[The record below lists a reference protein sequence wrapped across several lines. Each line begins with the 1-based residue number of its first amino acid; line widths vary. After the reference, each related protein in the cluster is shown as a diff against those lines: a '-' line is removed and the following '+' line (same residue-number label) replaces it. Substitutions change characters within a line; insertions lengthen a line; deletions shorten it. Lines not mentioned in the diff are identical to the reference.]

1 MLPSGDS
8 FTLTLPFCRWS
19 PPPSST
25 PGSPVSPPS
34 LEIYI
39 IDGCF
44 LSSSVTTVKVLSWLI
59 LAPSLCPPLWS
70 VSSVV
75 VRAVFLKAEAIP
87 QCLRLPTALGIKSR
101 FLKCPPPQPPLALG
115 LCPSSP
121 EPPCA
126 APLGP
131 IVSLGRKLWG
141 GPPGSSPEQ
150 PSEAALLTQPVPG
163 VVWAGGLRE
172 RALIPARACLTFMV
186 STGLWTFL
194 CVPWLP

>member
-19 PPPSST
+19 SPPSST

-39 IDGCF
+39 IDSCF

-101 FLKCPPPQPPLALG
+101 FLKCPPLQPPLALG

-150 PSEAALLTQPVPG
+150 AVRSSPVD
-163 VVWAGGLRE
+163 
-172 RALIPARACLTFMV
+172 PACPWCCL
-186 STGLWTFL
+186 GRR
-194 CVPWLP
+194 P